1 MEFNVSQKDIE
12 NAYTLRLQFLTHEMK
27 NRYNPQHS
35 MYWPYTYIANLCEMA
50 GLLGELDQA
59 YHNEEINLLTFRA
72 AKLLGIVITT

>member
-12 NAYTLRLQFLTHEMK
+12 DAYTLRLQFLAREMK

-35 MYWPYTYIANLCEMA
+35 LHWPYTYISNLCEMA
-50 GLLGELDQA
+50 GLWGELDQA
-59 YHNEEINLLTFRA
+59 DHNEEINLLTFRT